1 MADSTSAR
9 PKWIPT
15 YATRVNAAGLPVT
28 SKWSRQ
34 LFAVE
39 DDQAAPSSDAEATTK
54 SLKKSAGLDYDAFRS
69 LVVQMEY
76 EPPLGGPN
84 LPKSASETVDD
95 ELAIRRLWTLL
106 LGPKKKTKKKK
117 RKDDDDEEEESE
129 PRLTLRKVQ
138 KQWQRIASAASM
150 VDGSK
155 SSNSDDSNN
164 NNAGI
169 TWKQFLAAMQ
179 CEEL

>member
-1 MADSTSAR
+1 MADSTSSR

-39 DDQAAPSSDAEATTK
+39 DETASSDAEATTK
-54 SLKKSAGLDYDAFRS
+54 SSKKSPGLDYDAFRS
-69 LVVQMEY
+69 LVLQMEY

-106 LGPKKKTKKKK
+106 LGPKKKAKKKK
-117 RKDDDDEEEESE
+117 DDDEQNQ
-129 PRLTLRKVQ
+129 RLTLRKVQ
-138 KQWQRIASAASM
+138 KQWQRIASAASLG
-150 VDGSK
+150 GSAGS
-155 SSNSDDSNN
+155 SSNSDDSN

-179 CEEL
+179 CEDL